1 MAETI
6 RRKIILLLTEGE
18 LTSLELSQRLRISEK
33 EVLIH
38 LPHIKSTVEARK
50 GRFVVAPASCLECGF
65 SFEDRRRLS
74 KPGRCP
80 RCKGEHMTDPRY
92 HIV

>member
-1 MAETI
+1 MVETI
-6 RRKIILLLTEGE
+6 RRRIISLLMEDE

-50 GRFVVAPASCLECGF
+50 GRFVVTPARCLECDF
-65 SFEDRRRLS
+65 PFEDRRRLS

-80 RCKGEHMTDPRY
+80 RCKGEHIADPRY